1 MKNQLCFLPAD
12 VSWLENCKHD
22 ISSAVLRADQ
32 SIAAEIKGQTV
43 ELESAPRGIQQI
55 ALCKCGLWGLDE
67 SGFVHRFSNRE
78 NGQQWTRG
86 HSWPNDS
93 PIESICCF
101 KDGSLCAAT
110 HDAAMFVFQT
120 NENKW
125 IPQGSHFQRAH
136 FDSQDP
142 VKLTPANSP
151 AKQRFRFSLRTLML
165 MVLAVALLLG
175 PINYLR
181 QCFKTRMAVNILL
194 AQGRNCQ
201 TSVV

>member
-1 MKNQLCFLPAD
+1 MVEVNMKNHLC
-12 VSWLENCKHD
+12 
-22 ISSAVLRADQ
+22 
-32 SIAAEIKGQTV
+32 
-43 ELESAPRGIQQI
+43 
-55 ALCKCGLWGLDE
+55 
-67 SGFVHRFSNRE
+67 
-78 NGQQWTRG
+78 
-86 HSWPNDS
+86 SWPNDS

-101 KDGSLCAAT
+101 KDGSFCAAT

-136 FDSQDP
+136 SDSQDP
-142 VKLTPANSP
+142 VKLAPANSP
-151 AKQRFRFSLRTLML
+151 AKQRFRFNIRTLML
-165 MVLAVALLLG
+165 MVLAVALLFG